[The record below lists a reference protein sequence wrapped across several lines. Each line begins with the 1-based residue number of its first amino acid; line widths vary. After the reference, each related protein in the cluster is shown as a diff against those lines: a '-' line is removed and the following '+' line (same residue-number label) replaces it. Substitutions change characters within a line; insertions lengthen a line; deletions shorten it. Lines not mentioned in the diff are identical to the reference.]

1 MDNDTP
7 YRPPSSDVSG
17 ATPGSSDGE
26 VAAGIVEV
34 LRKTR
39 PWVLFLSILTFI
51 GCGFMFLLGLFMVV
65 AGGAA
70 EFQELFG
77 GLGGVTVGGLY
88 FLFGLLY
95 LVPGLH
101 LLRYAGAIKK
111 LNISPT
117 TAGLQAALEFQHK
130 FWRFVGI
137 VMAALMGVYALI
149 FVGAFLIAFI
159 AG

>member
-1 MDNDTP
+1 MLINTAALPDFVP
-7 YRPPSSDVSG
+7 IVAP
-17 ATPGSSDGE
+17 ATSWIE
-26 VAAGIVEV
+26 AAKSV
-34 LRKTR
+34 
-39 PWVLFLSILTFI
+39 
-51 GCGFMFLLGLFMVV
+51 
-65 AGGAA
+65 
-70 EFQELFG
+70 
-77 GLGGVTVGGLY
+77 GGVTVGGLY